1 MPQLKDRIKT
11 QTEQS
16 PNLTA
21 GMSFKKVISC
31 EFRDT
36 QYKKANGSMQQVCIM
51 TTDPNGNGNTVKYHT
66 TASAIVDVMYEYF
79 VTDKGIEP
87 LENVRVVELR
97 SKQGR
102 MYLSVEGF

>member
-1 MPQLKDRIKT
+1 MPQLKDRMKAQI
-11 QTEQS
+11 EQS
-16 PNLTA
+16 PNLSA
-21 GMSFKKVISC
+21 GMTFRKVISC

-36 QYKKANGSMQQVCIM
+36 QYKNKEGQPQQVAIM
-51 TTDPNGNGNTVKYHT
+51 TVQPTEAPTTTKYHT

-87 LENVRVVELR
+87 LENVKVVELR
-97 SKQGR
+97 SKTGR